1 MKTGSRI
8 TSVQI
13 MLLLVVFFLCNA
25 GGLQVESRSMPAKFT
40 HQLKLGSSSTQ
51 KLQNFSGSLSSCS
64 PPPISYSSSP
74 YNYYSP
80 PPSSPTYDH
89 SPNSPLYS
97 SPSSPTYYTPSPYY
111 VSPVPHESPSSPTII
126 YSPPSPVYSS
136 PNSPTYHSP
145 EYTSPASP
153 TYSNS
158 PASPGCDSNAS
169 PSPIFHASPA
179 APYDNSP
186 WSAPYIW
193 WLLTAS
199 VMQILYDNPSLLIC
213 SCKKNF
219 AVLEFH

>member
-25 GGLQVESRSMPAKFT
+25 GGLQVESRSIPAKFT

-80 PPSSPTYDH
+80 PPSSPTYHH
-89 SPNSPLYS
+89 SPNWPVYS
-97 SPSSPTYYTPSPYY
+97 SPSSPTYYSPSPYY

-145 EYTSPASP
+145 DTPHQLLQLIAIVLHHLVVTP
-153 TYSNS
+153 MLLRPQYSMRRQQ
-158 PASPGCDSNAS
+158 
-169 PSPIFHASPA
+169 
-179 APYDNSP
+179 
-186 WSAPYIW
+186 
-193 WLLTAS
+193 LLMTT
-199 VMQILYDNPSLLIC
+199 
-213 SCKKNF
+213 
-219 AVLEFH
+219 VLDQLHISGGY